1 VILLVAEDE
10 ALIAL
15 VLELEL
21 RGAGHQVLG
30 PAATPEEALA
40 LAEGTRPELALIDI
54 RLEDGGDGIA
64 LARTLRDRHG
74 VPSLFVSGQVPDALA
89 AKDAALGL
97 VRKPY
102 APEDVARAVEV
113 VAELLRGRRPAR
125 LPPGLELFGGTEP

>member
-1 VILLVAEDE
+1 MILLVAEDE

-21 RGAGHQVLG
+21 RGAGHEVLG

-54 RLEDGGDGIA
+54 NLTAGGDGIA

-74 VPSLFVSGQVPDALA
+74 VPSLFVSGQAPDALA

-102 APEDVARAVEV
+102 APEDVARAVEA
-113 VAELLRGRRPAR
+113 VAELLRGCRPAR
-125 LPPGLELFGGTEP
+125 LPPGLELFGGTGP